1 MRSTSFEI
9 TVVAIVRV
17 LLVIEKRVRSTSF
30 SITSLG
36 RVQFLLLVIR
46 IECLHEFQLPSPKNS
61 RYQDNYCCNAA
72 VTVMQQQQQ
81 QQQQQQWIG
90 YEDGHDA
97 SVSKSLCR
105 HEQIRAQCRRS
116 II

>member
-1 MRSTSFEI
+1 MRSTSFKI

-81 QQQQQQWIG
+81 QQWIG
-90 YEDGHDA
+90 YEDGQDA
-97 SVSKSLCR
+97 SSSASLCR
-105 HEQIRAQCRRS
+105 RHEQ
-116 II
+116 